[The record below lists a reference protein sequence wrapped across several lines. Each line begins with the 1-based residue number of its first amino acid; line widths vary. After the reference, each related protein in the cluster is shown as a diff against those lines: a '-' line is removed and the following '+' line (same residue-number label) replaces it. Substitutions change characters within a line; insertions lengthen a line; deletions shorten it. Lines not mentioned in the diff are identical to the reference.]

1 MKFSPLASLQ
11 HRVNVGV
18 PLPFNVHTADKTLV
32 LARGQIVTDFA
43 QLAALFDRGALVDK
57 AEVRAQAVDVM
68 SAKPEELP
76 RLWAECFNQ
85 VSQTLKASTEPGFAS
100 ALNEACT
107 PVLGLIA
114 RDPDLAVF
122 QVLRQ
127 SGSVDLNY
135 GLTHSLHAGVTS
147 FLVAQRLGWSP
158 SEIKRAFQA
167 ALTMNL
173 AMVEL
178 QGVLAA
184 QTTPPTPV
192 QRSAIQDH
200 PEASVGLLEAAGI
213 TDSDWLSAVAQHHET
228 ADGKGYPKGLSWPTE
243 LASLLRRADVYT
255 SKLSARRPRGDGCG
269 SGGACHVHART
280 RAPDEHGAGQRIWRL
295 PAGLLC
301 ETQIGRIRGG
311 GETRCL
317 GDGSLRGRF
326 DQRQWRAAA

>member
-18 PLPFNVHTADKTLV
+18 PLPFNVHTGDKTRV

-43 QLAALFDRGALVDK
+43 QLAALFDRGALVDE

-68 SAKPEELP
+68 LAKPEELP

-114 RDPDLAVF
+114 RDHDLAVF

-178 QGVLAA
+178 QGAW
-184 QTTPPTPV
+184 Q
-192 QRSAIQDH
+192 
-200 PEASVGLLEAAGI
+200 
-213 TDSDWLSAVAQHHET
+213 
-228 ADGKGYPKGLSWPTE
+228 PKP
-243 LASLLRRADVYT
+243 
-255 SKLSARRPRGDGCG
+255 RRPRLC
-269 SGGACHVHART
+269 SAAPYKTIRKPALACWKLQAS
-280 RAPDEHGAGQRIWRL
+280 P
-295 PAGLLC
+295 
-301 ETQIGRIRGG
+301 TQIGSVRWRSITKLPTARA
-311 GETRCL
+311 TR
-317 GDGSLRGRF
+317 RV
-326 DQRQWRAAA
+326 